1 MFIDDTKNYTSRRVL
16 KLTDDMLNLLRQHR
30 KEQAQQRLNL
40 GDQWVESGRIFI
52 ADDGSWMNP
61 ETATRWFSHFVVRK
75 GLPQITLHSLRHT
88 NATLLIGAGINVK
101 TVSSHLGH
109 SNIATTGNIYAHAI
123 RSAEAAA
130 AEALENVLK
139 NKRKRA

>member
-1 MFIDDTKNYTSRRVL
+1 
-16 KLTDDMLNLLRQHR
+16 MLNLLRQHR

-40 GDQWVESGRIFI
+40 GDQWVESGRIFT

-75 GLPQITLHSLRHT
+75 GLTQITLHSLRHT

-123 RSAEAAA
+123 RSAEAAE